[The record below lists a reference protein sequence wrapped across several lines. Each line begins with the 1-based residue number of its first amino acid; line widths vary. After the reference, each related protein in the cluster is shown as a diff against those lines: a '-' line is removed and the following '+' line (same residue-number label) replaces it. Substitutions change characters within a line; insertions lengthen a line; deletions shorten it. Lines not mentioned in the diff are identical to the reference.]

1 MDAIV
6 SSLNAFEIKEAGPL
20 LLTWAVV
27 LCLIS
32 SLPGKEEHNVLLVCG
47 SMKSAGLFWWLLDT
61 SYDIIFD
68 VLSVGRRL
76 IMLVM
81 YVKLLILQ
89 HSIIFLMYFT
99 AIY

>member
-32 SLPGKEEHNVLLVCG
+32 SLPGKEEHNVLLEIDHVGYVRQAFDSAAFNYFLDILHSDLLKESEVCCPY
-47 SMKSAGLFWWLLDT
+47 S
-61 SYDIIFD
+61 
-68 VLSVGRRL
+68 
-76 IMLVM
+76 
-81 YVKLLILQ
+81 
-89 HSIIFLMYFT
+89 
-99 AIY
+99 